1 MNNMF
6 TDSVKRVMQYARE
19 ESARLGHNYI
29 GTEHL
34 LLGIPDWGGDRITP
48 HASAT
53 TRKS

>member
-6 TDSVKRVMQYARE
+6 TDGVKRVMQLARE

-34 LLGIPDWGGDRITP
+34 LLGTKRREGQGRYRLD
-48 HASAT
+48 
-53 TRKS
+53 